1 MDDPTPHTGGCRC
14 GAVRFEASAEPFHIS
29 YCHCS
34 DCRRATGAPVA
45 AYVGFTA
52 EQVGP
57 AQPGIPRRILVSWLA
72 PQGAPVG
79 GRPVSTA
86 SRCWLW
92 ASEASSEGIWAS
104 VLAAC
109 AVGPDYQRPALDLG
123 NAYKEGQGEVP
134 GWKRAE
140 PRDVADR
147 GQWWRVY
154 DDATLDGLVDRLNA
168 SNQTIAQ
175 AEANYR
181 QALGLVR
188 GARAGFFPTVGA
200 GAGLTRSGSG
210 GGSGASSSSAGGG
223 NVANQYSLTGSV
235 SWELDVWGR
244 VRRSVEASEASA
256 AASLADLAATRLSA
270 QAALVQA
277 YLQLRVLDEQKRLLD
292 ATVAAYE
299 KSLQL
304 TQNRYNVGVAGQAD
318 VAVART
324 QLESTRAQSI
334 DLDWQRGQY
343 EHAIAVLMG
352 QAPSQFSLPPA
363 PFSVQLPQIPVGLPS
378 ELLERRPDVAA
389 AERRAA
395 AANAQIGV
403 AQAAWFPSLTLSA
416 DGGFRNGQFA
426 ELLTAPARFWSLG
439 PALALTL
446 FDGGARQAQ
455 VEQARASYDA
465 QAAAYRQAALTGLR
479 EVEDYLIQ
487 LRVLEN
493 EQAVQ
498 RRALESARESLRLI
512 QNQYKAGLV
521 DYLSVAVVDATALSN
536 ERSALSLY
544 GNRLV
549 ASVNLIV
556 ALGGG
561 WDGLAPQDGA
571 GAGQTVAPA
580 APQPASRP

>member
-1 MDDPTPHTGGCRC
+1 MIRNAKPFP
-14 GAVRFEASAEPFHIS
+14 SAFLP
-29 YCHCS
+29 
-34 DCRRATGAPVA
+34 RAGITLALCA
-45 AYVGFTA
+45 A
-52 EQVGP
+52 
-57 AQPGIPRRILVSWLA
+57 
-72 PQGAPVG
+72 
-79 GRPVSTA
+79 
-86 SRCWLW
+86 
-92 ASEASSEGIWAS
+92 
-104 VLAAC
+104 LAAC
-109 AVGPDYQRPALDLG
+109 AVGPDYQRPALDVG
-123 NAYKEGQGEVP
+123 AAYKEGQGEVP
-134 GWKRAE
+134 GWKRAQ
-140 PRDVADR
+140 PRDDADR

-154 DDATLDGLVDRLNA
+154 DDATLNGLVDALNT

-200 GAGLTRSGSG
+200 GAGLTRSGNGGGSG
-210 GGSGASSSSAGGG
+210 GGSSSSSSGGG
-223 NVANQYSLTGSV
+223 NVSNQYSLTGNV

-256 AASLADLAATRLSA
+256 SASLADLAATRLSA

-304 TQNRYNVGVAGQAD
+304 TQNRYSVGVVGQAD

-324 QLESTRAQSI
+324 QVESTRAQSI

-352 QAPSQFSLPPA
+352 QAPSHFSLPPA
-363 PFSVQLPQIPVGLPS
+363 AFSVQLPQIPVGLPS

-439 PALALTL
+439 PALALTI

-487 LRVLEN
+487 LRVMEN
-493 EQAVQ
+493 EQTVQ
-498 RRALESARESLRLI
+498 RRALEAARESLRLM

-536 ERSALSLY
+536 ERSALTLY

-561 WDGLAPQDGA
+561 WNGLPTPQAANTAAASATGGTPDAAPA
-571 GAGQTVAPA
+571 NEPAVAPT
-580 APQPASRP
+580 PASTR

>member
-1 MDDPTPHTGGCRC
+1 MIRNAKQFSNAFLPRS
-14 GAVRFEASAEPFHIS
+14 AV
-29 YCHCS
+29 
-34 DCRRATGAPVA
+34 T
-45 AYVGFTA
+45 
-52 EQVGP
+52 
-57 AQPGIPRRILVSWLA
+57 LA
-72 PQGAPVG
+72 LCALLG
-79 GRPVSTA
+79 
-86 SRCWLW
+86 
-92 ASEASSEGIWAS
+92 
-104 VLAAC
+104 AC
-109 AVGPDYQRPALDLG
+109 AVGPDYQRPELDVG
-123 NAYKEGQGEVP
+123 ANYKESLGQEQVE
-134 GWKRAE
+134 GWKPAE
-140 PRDVADR
+140 PRDDADR
-147 GQWWRVY
+147 GAWWRVY
-154 DDATLDGLVDRLNA
+154 NDPTLDGLIAQLNT

-188 GARAGFFPTVGA
+188 ATRAGFYPTVGA
-200 GAGLTRSGSG
+200 GAGMTRGGSGSG
-210 GGSGASSSSAGGG
+210 SSSSSSNGS
-223 NVANQYSLTGSV
+223 NVSNQYSLTGNV

-244 VRRSVEASEASA
+244 VRRSAESSEASA

-270 QAALVQA
+270 QAALVQT

-304 TQNRYNVGVAGQAD
+304 TQNRYEVGVAGQSD

-324 QLESTRAQSI
+324 QVESTRANSI

-352 QAPSQFSLPPA
+352 QAPSKFSLPPA
-363 PFSVQLPQIPVGLPS
+363 VFTLQLPQIPVGLPS
-378 ELLERRPDVAA
+378 ELLERRPDIAA

-439 PALALTL
+439 PALAMTI
-446 FDGGARQAQ
+446 FDGGARAAQ

-465 QAAAYRQAALTGLR
+465 QAAAYRQAALVGLR

-487 LRVLEN
+487 LHVMEN
-493 EQAVQ
+493 EQVVQ

-521 DYLSVAVVDATALSN
+521 DYLSVAVVDATALNS
-536 ERSALSLY
+536 ERNALSLM
-544 GNRLV
+544 GTRLV

-561 WDGLAPQDGA
+561 WDGLPA
-571 GAGQTVAPA
+571 TETPA
-580 APQPASRP
+580 ANAAATDTATTQ

>member
-1 MDDPTPHTGGCRC
+1 MMRDATPVPSLFLSR
-14 GAVRFEASAEPFHIS
+14 SI
-29 YCHCS
+29 
-34 DCRRATGAPVA
+34 A
-45 AYVGFTA
+45 AAALCALLG
-52 EQVGP
+52 
-57 AQPGIPRRILVSWLA
+57 
-72 PQGAPVG
+72 
-79 GRPVSTA
+79 
-86 SRCWLW
+86 
-92 ASEASSEGIWAS
+92 
-104 VLAAC
+104 AC
-109 AVGPDYQRPALDLG
+109 AVGPDYERPALDVG
-123 NAYKEGQGEVP
+123 AAYKEGQGEVE
-134 GWKRAE
+134 GWKPARPLDQAE
-140 PRDVADR
+140 R
-147 GQWWRVY
+147 GEWWRVY
-154 DDATLDGLVDRLNA
+154 DDATLNDLVARLNA
-168 SNQTIAQ
+168 SNQTVAQ

-200 GAGLTRSGSG
+200 GAGMTRAGSG
-210 GGSGASSSSAGGG
+210 GGQNGSSSSSGS
-223 NVANQYSLTGSV
+223 NVSNQYSLTGSV
-235 SWELDVWGR
+235 SWEVDLWGR
-244 VRRSVEASEASA
+244 VRRSVESSEASA
-256 AASLADLAATRLSA
+256 AASLADLGATRLSA

-304 TQNRYNVGVAGQAD
+304 TQNRYAVGVAGQAD

-324 QLESTRAQSI
+324 QVESTRAQSI
-334 DLDWQRGQY
+334 DLDWQRGQL

-352 QAPSQFSLPPA
+352 QAPSQFSLPPTVFA
-363 PFSVQLPQIPVGLPS
+363 LQLPQIPVGLPS

-439 PALALTL
+439 PALALTI
-446 FDGGARQAQ
+446 FDGGAREAQ

-465 QAAAYRQAALTGLR
+465 QAAAYRQTALTGLR

-487 LRVLEN
+487 LRVMEN
-493 EQAVQ
+493 EQVVQ
-498 RRALESARESLRLI
+498 RRALEAARESLRLT

-521 DYLSVAVVDATALSN
+521 DYLSVAVVDATALNS
-536 ERSALSLY
+536 ERNALSLL
-544 GNRLV
+544 GNRFA

-561 WDGLAPQDGA
+561 WEGLPRAAEQARADQA
-571 GAGQTVAPA
+571 APA
-580 APQPASRP
+580 SAAPPALP

>member
-1 MDDPTPHTGGCRC
+1 MMRI
-14 GAVRFEASAEPFHIS
+14 AK
-29 YCHCS
+29 
-34 DCRRATGAPVA
+34 PVPNLFLPRSIA
-45 AYVGFTA
+45 AAALCALLG
-52 EQVGP
+52 
-57 AQPGIPRRILVSWLA
+57 
-72 PQGAPVG
+72 
-79 GRPVSTA
+79 
-86 SRCWLW
+86 
-92 ASEASSEGIWAS
+92 
-104 VLAAC
+104 AC
-109 AVGPDYQRPALDLG
+109 AVGPDYQRPALDVG
-123 NAYKEGQGEVP
+123 ATYKEGQGEVE
-134 GWKRAE
+134 GWKPARPLDQAE
-140 PRDVADR
+140 R
-147 GQWWRVY
+147 GDWWRVY
-154 DDATLDGLVDRLNA
+154 DDATLNGLVERLNA
-168 SNQTIAQ
+168 SNQTVAQ

-200 GAGLTRSGSG
+200 GAGMTRSGSG
-210 GGSGASSSSAGGG
+210 GGQNGSTSASGS
-223 NVANQYSLTGSV
+223 NVSNQYSLTGSV
-235 SWELDVWGR
+235 SWEVDLWGR
-244 VRRSVEASEASA
+244 VRRSVESSEASA
-256 AASLADLAATRLSA
+256 AASLADLGATRLSA

-304 TQNRYNVGVAGQAD
+304 TQNRYAVGVAGQAD

-324 QLESTRAQSI
+324 QVESTRAQSI
-334 DLDWQRGQY
+334 DLDWQRGQL

-352 QAPSQFSLPPA
+352 QAPSQFSLPPTVFA
-363 PFSVQLPQIPVGLPS
+363 LQLPQIPVGLPS

-403 AQAAWFPSLTLSA
+403 AQAAWFPSLILSA

-439 PALALTL
+439 PALALTI
-446 FDGGARQAQ
+446 FDGGAREAQ

-465 QAAAYRQAALTGLR
+465 QAAAYRQTALTGLR

-487 LRVLEN
+487 LRVMEN
-493 EQAVQ
+493 EQVVQ
-498 RRALESARESLRLI
+498 RRALESARESLRLT

-521 DYLSVAVVDATALSN
+521 DYLSVAVVDATALNS
-536 ERSALSLY
+536 ERNALSLL
-544 GNRLV
+544 GNRFA

-561 WDGLAPQDGA
+561 WEGLPPA
-571 GAGQTVAPA
+571 GAQARADNQAAPA
-580 APQPASRP
+580 GAAPAQP

>member
-1 MDDPTPHTGGCRC
+1 MIRIKPLSNAFLPRS
-14 GAVRFEASAEPFHIS
+14 AV
-29 YCHCS
+29 
-34 DCRRATGAPVA
+34 T
-45 AYVGFTA
+45 
-52 EQVGP
+52 
-57 AQPGIPRRILVSWLA
+57 LA
-72 PQGAPVG
+72 LCALLG
-79 GRPVSTA
+79 
-86 SRCWLW
+86 
-92 ASEASSEGIWAS
+92 
-104 VLAAC
+104 AC
-109 AVGPDYQRPALDLG
+109 AVGPDYQRPELDVG
-123 NAYKEGQGEVP
+123 ASYKEGQGQDQVE
-134 GWKRAE
+134 GWKPAE
-140 PRDVADR
+140 PRDDADR

-154 DDATLDGLVDRLNA
+154 GDATLNGLVDRLNT

-188 GARAGFFPTVGA
+188 AARAGFYPTVGA
-200 GAGLTRSGSG
+200 SAGMSRAGSG
-210 GGSGASSSSAGGG
+210 NAQNGSSSSSPGS
-223 NVANQYSLTGSV
+223 NVSNQYSVTGSV

-244 VRRSVEASEASA
+244 VRRSTESSEASA

-270 QAALVQA
+270 QAALVQT

-304 TQNRYNVGVAGQAD
+304 TQNRYDVGVAGQAD

-324 QLESTRAQSI
+324 QVESTRAQSI

-352 QAPSQFSLPPA
+352 QAPSKFGLAPA
-363 PFSVQLPQIPVGLPS
+363 VFTLQLPEIPVGLPS
-378 ELLERRPDVAA
+378 ELLERRPDIAA

-426 ELLTAPARFWSLG
+426 DLLTAPARFWSLG
-439 PALALTL
+439 PALALTI
-446 FDGGARQAQ
+446 FDGGARAAQ
-455 VEQARASYDA
+455 VEQARAAYDS
-465 QAAAYRQAALTGLR
+465 QAAAYRQAALVGLR

-487 LRVLEN
+487 LRVMEN
-493 EQAVQ
+493 EQVVQ

-521 DYLSVAVVDATALSN
+521 DYLSVAVVDATALNS
-536 ERSALSLY
+536 ERNALSLL
-544 GNRLV
+544 GTRLV

-561 WDGLAPQDGA
+561 WDG
-571 GAGQTVAPA
+571 
-580 APQPASRP
+580 S

>member
-1 MDDPTPHTGGCRC
+1 MIRNAKLFPH
-14 GAVRFEASAEPFHIS
+14 AFLP
-29 YCHCS
+29 
-34 DCRRATGAPVA
+34 RAGLALTLCA
-45 AYVGFTA
+45 A
-52 EQVGP
+52 
-57 AQPGIPRRILVSWLA
+57 
-72 PQGAPVG
+72 
-79 GRPVSTA
+79 
-86 SRCWLW
+86 
-92 ASEASSEGIWAS
+92 
-104 VLAAC
+104 LAAC
-109 AVGPDYQRPALDLG
+109 AVGPDYQRPALDVG
-123 NAYKEGQGEVP
+123 AAYKEGQVEVP
-134 GWKRAE
+134 GWKPAQ
-140 PRDVADR
+140 PRDEADR

-154 DDATLDGLVDRLNA
+154 DDVTLNGLVDNLNA

-210 GGSGASSSSAGGG
+210 SGSSSSSAGGG
-223 NVANQYSLTGSV
+223 NVSNQYSLTGNV

-244 VRRSVEASEASA
+244 VRRSVESSEASA

-304 TQNRYNVGVAGQAD
+304 TQNRYNVGVAGQSD

-324 QLESTRAQSI
+324 QVESTRAQSI

-352 QAPSQFSLPPA
+352 QAPSRFSLPPA
-363 PFSVQLPQIPVGLPS
+363 PFSLQLPQIPVGLPS

-439 PALALTL
+439 PALALTI

-455 VEQARASYDA
+455 VEQARASFDA

-487 LRVLEN
+487 LRVMES

-498 RRALESARESLRLI
+498 RRALESARESLRLM

-561 WDGLAPQDGA
+561 WEGLAPAQGGA
-571 GAGQTVAPA
+571 TANGQAAGNQPGAGQAVAPA
-580 APQPASRP
+580 GAQPASLP

>member
-1 MDDPTPHTGGCRC
+1 MIRPKPFAASFLPRS
-14 GAVRFEASAEPFHIS
+14 AV
-29 YCHCS
+29 
-34 DCRRATGAPVA
+34 T
-45 AYVGFTA
+45 
-52 EQVGP
+52 
-57 AQPGIPRRILVSWLA
+57 LA
-72 PQGAPVG
+72 LCALLG
-79 GRPVSTA
+79 
-86 SRCWLW
+86 
-92 ASEASSEGIWAS
+92 
-104 VLAAC
+104 AC
-109 AVGPDYQRPALDLG
+109 AVGPDYQRPALDVG
-123 NAYKEGQGEVP
+123 ASYKEGQGQEQVD

-147 GQWWRVY
+147 GKWWQVY
-154 DDATLDGLVDRLNA
+154 GDDTLNSLVERLNT

-188 GARAGFFPTVGA
+188 AARAGFYPTVGA
-200 GAGLTRSGSG
+200 SAGMSRAGVGTG
-210 GGSGASSSSAGGG
+210 SSSSSG
-223 NVANQYSLTGSV
+223 NGSNVSNQYSVTGSV

-244 VRRSVEASEASA
+244 VRRSTESSEASA

-270 QAALVQA
+270 QAALVQT

-304 TQNRYNVGVAGQAD
+304 TQNRYEVGVAGQ
-318 VAVART
+318 
-324 QLESTRAQSI
+324 
-334 DLDWQRGQY
+334 
-343 EHAIAVLMG
+343 LMG

-363 PFSVQLPQIPVGLPS
+363 VFALQLPQIPVGLPS
-378 ELLERRPDVAA
+378 ELLERRPDIAA

-403 AQAAWFPSLTLSA
+403 AEAAWFPSLILSA

-426 ELLTAPARFWSLG
+426 DLLTAPARFWSLG

-446 FDGGARQAQ
+446 FDGGARAAQ
-455 VEQARASYDA
+455 VEQARAAYDS
-465 QAAAYRQAALTGLR
+465 QAAAYRQAALVGLR

-487 LRVLEN
+487 LRVMEN
-493 EQAVQ
+493 EQTVQ

-521 DYLSVAVVDATALSN
+521 DYLSVAVVDATALNS
-536 ERSALSLY
+536 ERNALSLL
-544 GNRLV
+544 GTRLV

-561 WDGLAPQDGA
+561 WDGLPAVQQADA
-571 GAGQTVAPA
+571 APA
-580 APQPASRP
+580 PASTTAPVN

>member
-1 MDDPTPHTGGCRC
+1 MIRPKPFAASFLPRS
-14 GAVRFEASAEPFHIS
+14 AV
-29 YCHCS
+29 
-34 DCRRATGAPVA
+34 T
-45 AYVGFTA
+45 
-52 EQVGP
+52 
-57 AQPGIPRRILVSWLA
+57 LA
-72 PQGAPVG
+72 LCALLG
-79 GRPVSTA
+79 
-86 SRCWLW
+86 
-92 ASEASSEGIWAS
+92 
-104 VLAAC
+104 AC
-109 AVGPDYQRPALDLG
+109 AVGPDYQRPALDVG
-123 NAYKEGQGEVP
+123 ASYKEGQGQEQVD

-147 GQWWRVY
+147 GKWWQVY
-154 DDATLDGLVDRLNA
+154 GDETLNTLVERLNT

-188 GARAGFFPTVGA
+188 AARAGFYPTVGA
-200 GAGLTRSGSG
+200 SAGMSRAGVGTG
-210 GGSGASSSSAGGG
+210 SSSSSG
-223 NVANQYSLTGSV
+223 NGSNVSNQYSVTGSV

-244 VRRSVEASEASA
+244 VRRSTESSEASA

-270 QAALVQA
+270 QAALVQT

-304 TQNRYNVGVAGQAD
+304 TQNRYEVGVAGQAD
-318 VAVART
+318 IAVART
-324 QLESTRAQSI
+324 QVESTRAQSI

-363 PFSVQLPQIPVGLPS
+363 VFALQLPQIPVGLPS
-378 ELLERRPDVAA
+378 ELLERRPDIAA

-403 AQAAWFPSLTLSA
+403 AEAAWFPSLILSA

-426 ELLTAPARFWSLG
+426 DLLTAPARFWSLG

-446 FDGGARQAQ
+446 FDGGARAAQ
-455 VEQARASYDA
+455 VEQARAAYDS
-465 QAAAYRQAALTGLR
+465 QAAAYRQAALVGLR

-487 LRVLEN
+487 LRVMEN
-493 EQAVQ
+493 EQTVQ

-521 DYLSVAVVDATALSN
+521 DYLSVAVVDATALNS
-536 ERSALSLY
+536 ERNALSLL
-544 GNRLV
+544 GTRLV

-561 WDGLAPQDGA
+561 WDGLPAVQKADA
-571 GAGQTVAPA
+571 APA
-580 APQPASRP
+580 PASTTAPVN

>member
-1 MDDPTPHTGGCRC
+1 MIRNAKLFPYAFLP
-14 GAVRFEASAEPFHIS
+14 
-29 YCHCS
+29 
-34 DCRRATGAPVA
+34 RAGLTLALCA
-45 AYVGFTA
+45 A
-52 EQVGP
+52 
-57 AQPGIPRRILVSWLA
+57 
-72 PQGAPVG
+72 
-79 GRPVSTA
+79 
-86 SRCWLW
+86 
-92 ASEASSEGIWAS
+92 
-104 VLAAC
+104 LAAC
-109 AVGPDYQRPALDLG
+109 AVGPDYQRPALDVG
-123 NAYKEGQGEVP
+123 AAYKEGQVEVP

-140 PRDVADR
+140 PRDDVDR

-154 DDATLDGLVDRLNA
+154 DDATLNGLVDNLNA

-210 GGSGASSSSAGGG
+210 GNGSSSSSAGGG
-223 NVANQYSLTGSV
+223 NVSNQYSLTGNV

-244 VRRSVEASEASA
+244 VRRSVESSEASA

-304 TQNRYNVGVAGQAD
+304 TQNRYNVGVAGQSD

-324 QLESTRAQSI
+324 QVESTRAQSI

-352 QAPSQFSLPPA
+352 QAPSRFSLPPA
-363 PFSVQLPQIPVGLPS
+363 PFSLQLPQIPVGLPS

-416 DGGFRNGQFA
+416 DGGLSQR
-426 ELLTAPARFWSLG
+426 P
-439 PALALTL
+439 
-446 FDGGARQAQ
+446 
-455 VEQARASYDA
+455 V
-465 QAAAYRQAALTGLR
+465 
-479 EVEDYLIQ
+479 
-487 LRVLEN
+487 
-493 EQAVQ
+493 
-498 RRALESARESLRLI
+498 RRAADR
-512 QNQYKAGLV
+512 AG
-521 DYLSVAVVDATALSN
+521 AL
-536 ERSALSLY
+536 
-544 GNRLV
+544 LV
-549 ASVNLIV
+549 A
-556 ALGGG
+556 
-561 WDGLAPQDGA
+561 GA
-571 GAGQTVAPA
+571 GAGVDDFRWRRAPGAGRAGARILRCAGGRVPAGGADRIARGRGLSDPA
-580 APQPASRP
+580 AGDGKRTDGAAPRIGIGARIAAADAEPVQGRAGRLPERGGGRRHRAQQ

>member
-1 MDDPTPHTGGCRC
+1 MMRNTKPVPSSFIPRSL
-14 GAVRFEASAEPFHIS
+14 A
-29 YCHCS
+29 
-34 DCRRATGAPVA
+34 VA
-45 AYVGFTA
+45 ALCALLG
-52 EQVGP
+52 
-57 AQPGIPRRILVSWLA
+57 
-72 PQGAPVG
+72 
-79 GRPVSTA
+79 
-86 SRCWLW
+86 
-92 ASEASSEGIWAS
+92 
-104 VLAAC
+104 AC
-109 AVGPDYQRPALDLG
+109 AVGPDYQRPALDVG
-123 NAYKEGQGEVP
+123 AAYKEGQGEVE
-134 GWKRAE
+134 GWKPARPQDQAE
-140 PRDVADR
+140 R
-147 GQWWRVY
+147 GAWWRVY
-154 DDATLDGLVDRLNA
+154 DDVTLNGLVERLNA
-168 SNQTIAQ
+168 SNQTVAQ

-200 GAGLTRSGSG
+200 GAGMTRSGNG
-210 GGSGASSSSAGGG
+210 GGQNGSSSSSGG
-223 NVANQYSLTGSV
+223 NVSNQYSLTGSV
-235 SWELDVWGR
+235 SWEVDLWGR
-244 VRRSVEASEASA
+244 VRRSVESSEASA
-256 AASLADLAATRLSA
+256 AASLADLGATRLSA

-304 TQNRYNVGVAGQAD
+304 TQNRYAVGVAGQAD

-324 QLESTRAQSI
+324 QVESTRAQSI
-334 DLDWQRGQY
+334 DLDWQRGQL

-352 QAPSQFSLPPA
+352 QAPSQFSLPPTVFA
-363 PFSVQLPQIPVGLPS
+363 LQLPQIPVGLPS

-403 AQAAWFPSLTLSA
+403 AQAAWFPNLILSA

-439 PALALTL
+439 PALALTI
-446 FDGGARQAQ
+446 FDGGAREAQ

-487 LRVLEN
+487 LRVMEN
-493 EQAVQ
+493 EQVVQ
-498 RRALESARESLRLI
+498 RRALESARESLRLT

-521 DYLSVAVVDATALSN
+521 DYLSVAVVDATALNS
-536 ERSALSLY
+536 ERNALSLL
-544 GNRLV
+544 GNRFA

-561 WDGLAPQDGA
+561 WEGLPPA
-571 GAGQTVAPA
+571 GAQARADNQAAPA
-580 APQPASRP
+580 AAAPAQP

>member
-1 MDDPTPHTGGCRC
+1 MIRNAKPFP
-14 GAVRFEASAEPFHIS
+14 SAFLP
-29 YCHCS
+29 
-34 DCRRATGAPVA
+34 RAGITLALCA
-45 AYVGFTA
+45 A
-52 EQVGP
+52 
-57 AQPGIPRRILVSWLA
+57 
-72 PQGAPVG
+72 
-79 GRPVSTA
+79 
-86 SRCWLW
+86 
-92 ASEASSEGIWAS
+92 
-104 VLAAC
+104 LAAC
-109 AVGPDYQRPALDLG
+109 AVGPDYQRPALDVG
-123 NAYKEGQGEVP
+123 AAYKEGQGEVP
-134 GWKRAE
+134 GWKPAQ
-140 PRDVADR
+140 PRDDADR

-154 DDATLDGLVDRLNA
+154 DDATLNGLVDALNT

-200 GAGLTRSGSG
+200 GAGLTRSGNGGGSG
-210 GGSGASSSSAGGG
+210 GGSSSSSSGGG
-223 NVANQYSLTGSV
+223 NVSNQYSLTGNV

-244 VRRSVEASEASA
+244 VRRSVESSEASA
-256 AASLADLAATRLSA
+256 SASLADLAATRLSA

-292 ATVAAYE
+292 ATVAAYA

-304 TQNRYNVGVAGQAD
+304 TQNRYSVGVVGQAD

-324 QLESTRAQSI
+324 QVESTRAQSI

-352 QAPSQFSLPPA
+352 QAPSHFSLPPA
-363 PFSVQLPQIPVGLPS
+363 AFSVQLPQIPVGLPS

-439 PALALTL
+439 PALALTI

-487 LRVLEN
+487 LRVMEN
-493 EQAVQ
+493 EQTVQ
-498 RRALESARESLRLI
+498 RRALEAARESLRLM

-536 ERSALSLY
+536 ERSALTLY

-561 WDGLAPQDGA
+561 WNGLPTSQAA
-571 GAGQTVAPA
+571 NAAAAPA
-580 APQPASRP
+580 AGGTPDAAPASAPTPASTR

>member
-1 MDDPTPHTGGCRC
+1 MIRTTPS
-14 GAVRFEASAEPFHIS
+14 AFASFP
-29 YCHCS
+29 
-34 DCRRATGAPVA
+34 RAAIT
-45 AYVGFTA
+45 
-52 EQVGP
+52 
-57 AQPGIPRRILVSWLA
+57 LA
-72 PQGAPVG
+72 LCALLG
-79 GRPVSTA
+79 
-86 SRCWLW
+86 
-92 ASEASSEGIWAS
+92 
-104 VLAAC
+104 AC
-109 AVGPDYQRPALDLG
+109 AVGPDYQRPALDVG
-123 NAYKEGQGEVP
+123 AAYKEGQVEVP
-134 GWKRAE
+134 GWKPAQ
-140 PRDVADR
+140 PRDEADR
-147 GQWWRVY
+147 GAWWTVY
-154 DDATLDGLVDRLNA
+154 DDTTLNGLVDRLNT

-188 GARAGFFPTVGA
+188 GARSGFFPTVGA
-200 GAGLTRSGSG
+200 GAGMSRSGNGGQSGSSTGSG
-210 GGSGASSSSAGGG
+210 G
-223 NVANQYSLTGSV
+223 NVSNQYSLTGSV

-244 VRRSVEASEASA
+244 VRRSVESSEASA
-256 AASLADLAATRLSA
+256 AASLADLGATRLSA
-270 QAALVQA
+270 QAALVQT

-304 TQNRYNVGVAGQAD
+304 TQNRYEVGVAGQAD

-352 QAPSQFSLPPA
+352 LAPSQFSLPPA
-363 PFSVQLPQIPVGLPS
+363 VFALRLPQIPVGLPS

-416 DGGFRNGQFA
+416 DGGFRNGEFA

-439 PALALTL
+439 PALALTI
-446 FDGGARQAQ
+446 FDGGAREAQ
-455 VEQARASYDA
+455 VEQARASYDS

-487 LRVLEN
+487 LRVM
-493 EQAVQ
+493 EQEQIVQ

-521 DYLSVAVVDATALSN
+521 DYLSVAVVDATALNS
-536 ERSALSLY
+536 ERNALSLL

-561 WDGLAPQDGA
+561 WEGLPPVETARADAATSPA
-571 GAGQTVAPA
+571 VAPA
-580 APQPASRP
+580 SGPASAPASQTAAPQAPAQQTPPAPSR

>member
-1 MDDPTPHTGGCRC
+1 MMRNAKLSVNRLLPR
-14 GAVRFEASAEPFHIS
+14 GA
-29 YCHCS
+29 
-34 DCRRATGAPVA
+34 A
-45 AYVGFTA
+45 AAALCALLG
-52 EQVGP
+52 
-57 AQPGIPRRILVSWLA
+57 
-72 PQGAPVG
+72 
-79 GRPVSTA
+79 
-86 SRCWLW
+86 
-92 ASEASSEGIWAS
+92 
-104 VLAAC
+104 AC
-109 AVGPDYQRPALDLG
+109 AVGPDYQRPALDVG
-123 NAYKEGQGEVP
+123 AAYKEGQVQVD
-134 GWKRAE
+134 GWKPAR
-140 PRDVADR
+140 PRDEAERD
-147 GQWWRVY
+147 QWWRVY
-154 DDATLDGLVDRLNA
+154 DDPVLDDLVARLNA

-200 GAGLTRSGSG
+200 GAGMSRSGSG
-210 GGSGASSSSAGGG
+210 GGQGGATSASGG
-223 NVANQYSLTGSV
+223 NVSNQYSLTGSV
-235 SWELDVWGR
+235 SWEADLWGR
-244 VRRSVEASEASA
+244 VRRSVESSEASA
-256 AASLADLAATRLSA
+256 AASLADLGATRLSA
-270 QAALVQA
+270 QAALVQS

-304 TQNRYNVGVAGQAD
+304 TQNRYAVGVAGQAD

-334 DLDWQRGQY
+334 DLDWQRGQL

-352 QAPSQFSLPPA
+352 QAPSQFSLAPA
-363 PFSVQLPQIPVGLPS
+363 VFTLRLPQIPVGLPS

-403 AQAAWFPSLTLSA
+403 AQAAWFPTLTLSA

-439 PALALTL
+439 PALALTI

-465 QAAAYRQAALTGLR
+465 QAAAYRQTALTGLR

-487 LRVLEN
+487 LRVMEQ

-498 RRALESARESLRLI
+498 RRALEAARESLRLI
-512 QNQYKAGLV
+512 QNQYQAGLV
-521 DYLSVAVVDATALSN
+521 DYLSVAVVDATALGS
-536 ERSALSLY
+536 ERNALSLL
-544 GNRLV
+544 GNRLA

-561 WDGLAPQDGA
+561 WEPQP
-571 GAGQTVAPA
+571 TVAQARDAAPA
-580 APQPASRP
+580 AD

>member
-1 MDDPTPHTGGCRC
+1 MTRPKPYPFAFFPRA
-14 GAVRFEASAEPFHIS
+14 AV
-29 YCHCS
+29 
-34 DCRRATGAPVA
+34 T
-45 AYVGFTA
+45 
-52 EQVGP
+52 
-57 AQPGIPRRILVSWLA
+57 LA
-72 PQGAPVG
+72 LCALLG
-79 GRPVSTA
+79 
-86 SRCWLW
+86 
-92 ASEASSEGIWAS
+92 
-104 VLAAC
+104 AC
-109 AVGPDYQRPALDLG
+109 AVGPDYQRPALDVG
-123 NAYKEGQGEVP
+123 EAYKEGQAEVP
-134 GWKRAE
+134 GWKPAQ
-140 PRDVADR
+140 PRDDADR
-147 GQWWRVY
+147 GAWWKVY
-154 DDATLDGLVDRLNA
+154 DDPVLNGLVDRLNA

-188 GARAGFFPTVGA
+188 GARSGFYPTVSSGA
-200 GAGLTRSGSG
+200 GMTRAGSG
-210 GGSGASSSSAGGG
+210 GQNGSSSSSSGS
-223 NVANQYSLTGSV
+223 NVYNQYSLTGSV

-244 VRRSVEASEASA
+244 VRRSVESSEASA
-256 AASLADLAATRLSA
+256 AASLADLGATRLSA
-270 QAALVQA
+270 QAALAQT

-304 TQNRYNVGVAGQAD
+304 TQNRYEVGVAGQAD

-324 QLESTRAQSI
+324 QVESTRAQSI

-352 QAPSQFSLPPA
+352 QAPSQFSLPPTVFA
-363 PFSVQLPQIPVGLPS
+363 LQLPQIPVGLPS

-416 DGGFRNGQFA
+416 DGGFRNGEFA
-426 ELLTAPARFWSLG
+426 DLLTAPARFWSLG
-439 PALALTL
+439 PALALTI
-446 FDGGARQAQ
+446 FDGGAREAQ
-455 VEQARASYDA
+455 VEQARASYDS

-487 LRVLEN
+487 LRVM
-493 EQAVQ
+493 EQEQIVQ

-521 DYLSVAVVDATALSN
+521 DYLSVAVVDATALNS
-536 ERSALSLY
+536 ERNALSLL
-544 GNRLV
+544 GSRLV

-561 WDGLAPQDGA
+561 WEGLPAE
-571 GAGQTVAPA
+571 QTARA
-580 APQPASRP
+580 D

>member
-1 MDDPTPHTGGCRC
+1 MMRNAKSVPNLFLPRSI
-14 GAVRFEASAEPFHIS
+14 A
-29 YCHCS
+29 
-34 DCRRATGAPVA
+34 VA
-45 AYVGFTA
+45 ALCALLG
-52 EQVGP
+52 
-57 AQPGIPRRILVSWLA
+57 
-72 PQGAPVG
+72 
-79 GRPVSTA
+79 
-86 SRCWLW
+86 
-92 ASEASSEGIWAS
+92 
-104 VLAAC
+104 AC
-109 AVGPDYQRPALDLG
+109 AVGPDYQRPALDVG
-123 NAYKEGQGEVP
+123 TAYKEGQDQVD
-134 GWKRAE
+134 GWKPARPQDQAE
-140 PRDVADR
+140 R
-147 GQWWRVY
+147 GAWWQVY
-154 DDATLDGLVDRLNA
+154 DDATLNGLVERLNA
-168 SNQTIAQ
+168 SNQTVAQ

-200 GAGLTRSGSG
+200 GAGMTRSGSG
-210 GGSGASSSSAGGG
+210 GGQNGSTSSSGS
-223 NVANQYSLTGSV
+223 NVSNQYSLTGNV
-235 SWELDVWGR
+235 SWEVDLWGR
-244 VRRSVEASEASA
+244 VRRSVESSEASA
-256 AASLADLAATRLSA
+256 AASLADLGATRLSA

-304 TQNRYNVGVAGQAD
+304 TQNRYAVGVAGQAD

-324 QLESTRAQSI
+324 QVESTRAQSI
-334 DLDWQRGQY
+334 DLDWQRGQL

-352 QAPSQFSLPPA
+352 QAPSQFSLPPTVFA
-363 PFSVQLPQIPVGLPS
+363 LQLPQIPVGLPS

-439 PALALTL
+439 PALALTI
-446 FDGGARQAQ
+446 FDGGAREAQ

-465 QAAAYRQAALTGLR
+465 QAAAYRQTALTGLR

-487 LRVLEN
+487 LRVMEN
-493 EQAVQ
+493 EQVVQ
-498 RRALESARESLRLI
+498 RRALEAARESLRLT

-521 DYLSVAVVDATALSN
+521 DYLSVAVVDATALNS
-536 ERSALSLY
+536 ERNALSLL
-544 GNRLV
+544 GNRFA

-561 WDGLAPQDGA
+561 WEGLPAA
-571 GAGQTVAPA
+571 GAQARADNQATPAAAAPA
-580 APQPASRP
+580 QP

>member
-1 MDDPTPHTGGCRC
+1 MIRPKLFPHAFFPR
-14 GAVRFEASAEPFHIS
+14 AV
-29 YCHCS
+29 
-34 DCRRATGAPVA
+34 AT
-45 AYVGFTA
+45 
-52 EQVGP
+52 
-57 AQPGIPRRILVSWLA
+57 LA
-72 PQGAPVG
+72 LCALLG
-79 GRPVSTA
+79 
-86 SRCWLW
+86 
-92 ASEASSEGIWAS
+92 
-104 VLAAC
+104 AC
-109 AVGPDYQRPALDLG
+109 AVGPDYQRPALDVG
-123 NAYKEGQGEVP
+123 EAYKEGQVEVP
-134 GWKRAE
+134 GWKPAQ
-140 PRDVADR
+140 PRDGSDLGA
-147 GQWWRVY
+147 WWKVY
-154 DDATLDGLVDRLNA
+154 DDPVLNGLVDNLNA

-188 GARAGFFPTVGA
+188 GARSGFYPTVGA
-200 GAGLTRSGSG
+200 AAGMTRAGSG
-210 GGSGASSSSAGGG
+210 GQSGSSSSSSGG
-223 NVANQYSLTGSV
+223 NVYNQYSLTGSV

-244 VRRSVEASEASA
+244 VRRSVESSEASA
-256 AASLADLAATRLSA
+256 AASLADLGATRLSA
-270 QAALVQA
+270 QAALAQT

-304 TQNRYNVGVAGQAD
+304 TQNRYEVGVAGQAD

-324 QLESTRAQSI
+324 QVESTRAQSI

-363 PFSVQLPQIPVGLPS
+363 VFTLKLPQIPVGLPS

-403 AQAAWFPSLTLSA
+403 AQSAWFPSLTLSA
-416 DGGFRNGQFA
+416 DGGFRNGEFA

-446 FDGGARQAQ
+446 FDGGAREAQ

-487 LRVLEN
+487 LRVM
-493 EQAVQ
+493 EQEQIVQ
-498 RRALESARESLRLI
+498 RRALESARESLRLM
-512 QNQYKAGLV
+512 QNQYRAGLV
-521 DYLSVAVVDATALSN
+521 DYLSVAVVDATALNS
-536 ERSALSLY
+536 ERNALSLL
-544 GNRLV
+544 GSRLA

-561 WDGLAPQDGA
+561 WEGLPPA
-571 GAGQTVAPA
+571 GTAPA
-580 APQPASRP
+580 ETARADQAP

>member
-1 MDDPTPHTGGCRC
+1 MIRNAKLFPH
-14 GAVRFEASAEPFHIS
+14 AFLP
-29 YCHCS
+29 
-34 DCRRATGAPVA
+34 RAGLTLALCA
-45 AYVGFTA
+45 A
-52 EQVGP
+52 
-57 AQPGIPRRILVSWLA
+57 
-72 PQGAPVG
+72 
-79 GRPVSTA
+79 
-86 SRCWLW
+86 
-92 ASEASSEGIWAS
+92 
-104 VLAAC
+104 LAAC
-109 AVGPDYQRPALDLG
+109 AVGPDYQRPALDVG
-123 NAYKEGQGEVP
+123 AAYKEGQVEVP

-140 PRDVADR
+140 PRDDVDR

-154 DDATLDGLVDRLNA
+154 DDATLNGLVDNLNA

-210 GGSGASSSSAGGG
+210 GGNGSSSSSAGGG
-223 NVANQYSLTGSV
+223 NVSNQYSLTGNV

-244 VRRSVEASEASA
+244 VRRSVESSEASA

-304 TQNRYNVGVAGQAD
+304 TQNRYNVGVAGQSD

-324 QLESTRAQSI
+324 QVESTRAQSI

-352 QAPSQFSLPPA
+352 QAPSRFSLPPA
-363 PFSVQLPQIPVGLPS
+363 PFSLQLPQIPVGLPS

-403 AQAAWFPSLTLSA
+403 AQAAWFPNLSLSA

-439 PALALTL
+439 PALALTI

-487 LRVLEN
+487 LRVMEN
-493 EQAVQ
+493 EQTVQ
-498 RRALESARESLRLI
+498 RRALESARESLRLM

-544 GNRLV
+544 GNRLI

-561 WDGLAPQDGA
+561 WQGLAPAQGGA
-571 GAGQTVAPA
+571 AAGGQAPGAPMAGDRPGAGQSVAPA
-580 APQPASRP
+580 GAQPASQP

>member
-1 MDDPTPHTGGCRC
+1 MMRNAKFVPTIPFLR
-14 GAVRFEASAEPFHIS
+14 GAV
-29 YCHCS
+29 
-34 DCRRATGAPVA
+34 A
-45 AYVGFTA
+45 AALCALLG
-52 EQVGP
+52 
-57 AQPGIPRRILVSWLA
+57 
-72 PQGAPVG
+72 
-79 GRPVSTA
+79 
-86 SRCWLW
+86 
-92 ASEASSEGIWAS
+92 
-104 VLAAC
+104 AC

-123 NAYKEGQGEVP
+123 AAYKEGQGQVE
-134 GWKRAE
+134 GWKPAQPQDE
-140 PRDVADR
+140 ADR
-147 GQWWRVY
+147 GEWWRVY
-154 DDATLDGLVDRLNA
+154 DDATLNGLVARLNQ
-168 SNQTIAQ
+168 SNQTVAQ

-181 QALGLVR
+181 QAQALVR

-200 GAGLTRSGSG
+200 GAGMTRSGSG
-210 GGSGASSSSAGGG
+210 GGQGGSSSSSSGG
-223 NVANQYSLTGSV
+223 NVSNQYSLTGSV
-235 SWELDVWGR
+235 SWEVDLWGR
-244 VRRSVEASEASA
+244 VRRSVESSEASA
-256 AASLADLAATRLSA
+256 AASLADLGATRLSA

-304 TQNRYNVGVAGQAD
+304 TQNRYAVGVAGQAD

-334 DLDWQRGQY
+334 DLDWQRGQL

-363 PFSVQLPQIPVGLPS
+363 VFALQLPQIPVGLPS

-403 AQAAWFPSLTLSA
+403 AQAAWFPNLTLSA

-439 PALALTL
+439 PALALTI
-446 FDGGARQAQ
+446 FDGGAREAQ

-465 QAAAYRQAALTGLR
+465 QAAAYRQTALTGLR

-487 LRVLEN
+487 LRVMEN
-493 EQAVQ
+493 EQVVQ

-521 DYLSVAVVDATALSN
+521 DYLSVAVVDATALSS
-536 ERSALSLY
+536 ERNALSLL
-544 GNRLV
+544 GNRLA

-561 WDGLAPQDGA
+561 WNGLPAA
-571 GAGQTVAPA
+571 GVQAKADSPADAAAAAPA
-580 APQPASRP
+580 QR

>member
-1 MDDPTPHTGGCRC
+1 MMRN
-14 GAVRFEASAEPFHIS
+14 AK
-29 YCHCS
+29 
-34 DCRRATGAPVA
+34 PVPNLFLPRSIA
-45 AYVGFTA
+45 AAALCALLG
-52 EQVGP
+52 
-57 AQPGIPRRILVSWLA
+57 
-72 PQGAPVG
+72 
-79 GRPVSTA
+79 
-86 SRCWLW
+86 
-92 ASEASSEGIWAS
+92 
-104 VLAAC
+104 AC
-109 AVGPDYQRPALDLG
+109 AVGPDYQRPALDVG
-123 NAYKEGQGEVP
+123 AAYKEGQGEVE
-134 GWKRAE
+134 GWKLAQPLDQAE
-140 PRDVADR
+140 R
-147 GQWWRVY
+147 GDWWRVY
-154 DDATLDGLVDRLNA
+154 DDATLNGLVARLNE
-168 SNQTIAQ
+168 SNQTVAQ

-200 GAGLTRSGSG
+200 GAGMTRSGSG
-210 GGSGASSSSAGGG
+210 GGQNGSSTSSGS
-223 NVANQYSLTGSV
+223 NVSNQYSLTGNV
-235 SWELDVWGR
+235 SWEVDLWGR
-244 VRRSVEASEASA
+244 VRRSVESSEASA
-256 AASLADLAATRLSA
+256 AASLADLGATRLSA

-304 TQNRYNVGVAGQAD
+304 TQNRYAVGVAGQAD

-324 QLESTRAQSI
+324 QVESTRAQSI
-334 DLDWQRGQY
+334 DLDWQRGQL

-352 QAPSQFSLPPA
+352 QAPSQFSLPPTVFA
-363 PFSVQLPQIPVGLPS
+363 LQLPQIPVGLPS

-439 PALALTL
+439 PALALTI
-446 FDGGARQAQ
+446 FDGGAREAQ

-465 QAAAYRQAALTGLR
+465 QAAAYRQTALTGLR

-487 LRVLEN
+487 LRVMEN
-493 EQAVQ
+493 EQVVQ
-498 RRALESARESLRLI
+498 RRALESARESLRLT

-521 DYLSVAVVDATALSN
+521 DYLSVAVVDATALNS
-536 ERSALSLY
+536 ERNALSLL
-544 GNRLV
+544 GNRFA

-561 WDGLAPQDGA
+561 WEGLPPA
-571 GAGQTVAPA
+571 GAQARADNQAAPA
-580 APQPASRP
+580 GAAPAQP

>member
-1 MDDPTPHTGGCRC
+1 MIRNAKSPAFAFLP
-14 GAVRFEASAEPFHIS
+14 
-29 YCHCS
+29 
-34 DCRRATGAPVA
+34 RAGLTLALCA
-45 AYVGFTA
+45 A
-52 EQVGP
+52 
-57 AQPGIPRRILVSWLA
+57 
-72 PQGAPVG
+72 
-79 GRPVSTA
+79 
-86 SRCWLW
+86 
-92 ASEASSEGIWAS
+92 
-104 VLAAC
+104 LAAC

-123 NAYKEGQGEVP
+123 NVYKEGQGEVP